1 MSEQKQVL
9 HIEPKKGF
17 TVAQSNEHLRNWTEK
32 GWMSANE
39 NGRIDRSRQHLN
51 FEIVKGG
58 KVQPINKT
66 MSIPKLIMARLKEL
80 GLNDPN
86 EGLAEPR
93 YRTTA
98 DFIISGSHDM
108 LHKLAFGEQKVRFD
122 FADANENIEDV
133 EHNGVNAHLKRM
145 PEIELWARDMYNL
158 LSGKF
163 GEDNVI
169 SFVVHCDEQTP
180 HVHAEV
186 LPIKDGKLSYK
197 KVFCGAD
204 KYEYRQR
211 TLELHD
217 AFAEVNKNWG
227 LNRGDSITVTHRKHR
242 STEEYRRELSNQ
254 CSTLER
260 EVDEKYATLSKLN
273 GQIRLAETRIKGL
286 QTMISNLESS
296 RDAVEKEID
305 SIHQKLSSGEVD
317 LEQQHLLA
325 RKEESL
331 QKKLDSILFKLEDK
345 RSKLSEADRK
355 LDELHEQ
362 LEKAQARHE
371 DLETQIKDA
380 NVNVSHIVMNKIG
393 AEALWSV
400 LRDFTTAKPHMTPE
414 EQERFEGSFI
424 NEMSRKGVHI
434 IACASLLAMGMIDQA
449 TNYAENCGGGGTSCD
464 NNWGKDPEEDERNWL
479 RRCLAK
485 SRAMMKP
492 SARRMK
498 R

>member
-1 MSEQKQVL
+1 
-9 HIEPKKGF
+9 
-17 TVAQSNEHLRNWTEK
+17 
-32 GWMSANE
+32 
-39 NGRIDRSRQHLN
+39 
-51 FEIVKGG
+51 
-58 KVQPINKT
+58 
-66 MSIPKLIMARLKEL
+66 
-80 GLNDPN
+80 
-86 EGLAEPR
+86 
-93 YRTTA
+93 
-98 DFIISGSHDM
+98 
-108 LHKLAFGEQKVRFD
+108 
-122 FADANENIEDV
+122 
-133 EHNGVNAHLKRM
+133 
-145 PEIELWARDMYNL
+145 
-158 LSGKF
+158 
-163 GEDNVI
+163 
-169 SFVVHCDEQTP
+169 
-180 HVHAEV
+180 
-186 LPIKDGKLSYK
+186 
-197 KVFCGAD
+197 VFCGAD

-217 AFAEVNKNWG
+217 AFAEVNKSWG

-317 LEQQHLLA
+317 LEQQHLPA

-331 QKKLDSILFKLEDK
+331 QKKLDSILFTLEDK

-414 EQERFEGSFI
+414 ELERFEGSFI